1 MWHKRD
7 GMQKGKVVEGM
18 EHGRA
23 QRSNEMHEGQDREW
37 GAVEMVGVA
46 GSMGCRNKGTPQD
59 KDVDRAVMG
68 TLDLGND
75 GDLMGARPAW
85 LCATPALSLPAA
97 GALSRSAHGATPLGP
112 PAAPAL
118 LPS

>member
-1 MWHKRD
+1 
-7 GMQKGKVVEGM
+7 MQEGKVAEGM
-18 EHGRA
+18 EHGMA
-23 QRSNEMHEGQDREW
+23 QRSNGMHEGQDREW

-46 GSMGCRNKGTPQD
+46 GSMGCRKKGTPQD
-59 KDVDRAVMG
+59 KDVDRTVMG
-68 TLDLGND
+68 TPDLSNG
-75 GDLMGARPAW
+75 GDLMGAWPAW

-97 GALSRSAHGATPLGP
+97 GVLSRPAHGAAPLGP